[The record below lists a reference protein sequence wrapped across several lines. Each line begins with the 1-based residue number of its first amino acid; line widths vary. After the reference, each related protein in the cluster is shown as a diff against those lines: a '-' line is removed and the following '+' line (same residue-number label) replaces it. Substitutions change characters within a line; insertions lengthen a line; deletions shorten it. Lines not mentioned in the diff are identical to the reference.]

1 MASGC
6 STQAVE
12 EGTGVRCPACGYKRV
27 HRLERKGFMQL
38 NVYPLFGYYPWE
50 CGMCRQ
56 LFMIKKRYR
65 RKRRSNHESSAD

>member
-1 MASGC
+1 M
-6 STQAVE
+6 
-12 EGTGVRCPACGYKRV
+12 

-50 CGMCRQ
+50 CGMCKQ

-65 RKRRSNHESSAD
+65 RKRRSTHDSSAD